1 MMKQCWQERIQYNM
15 FCDYICRL
23 EDETPYRRSRKLE
36 NRKVYGLSF
45 MNTPWTSGEGL
56 VKKIKRDGVY

>member
-1 MMKQCWQERIQYNM
+1 M